1 MPEKIT
7 PHKIAFVGTS
17 CIGKTAL
24 LEVFSQRRAETPT
37 IAIIPEAARDF
48 FLATTV
54 EDRFS
59 ADTQGRIQ
67 ALALQREQ
75 EAHSN
80 GADIILCDRSVID
93 AVVYTEAHGDPEGAV
108 ALLERVEFWLPTYN
122 SFLLLDPADI
132 PYQTDDV
139 RTESAAKRQEFH
151 EAFLV
156 FFKKTGIP
164 YQLLS
169 GTIDERVAT
178 IEALLNTRP
187 YTSALSVTE

>member
-1 MPEKIT
+1 MTSIGYLGLMSEKMT
-7 PHKIAFVGTS
+7 PKKIAFVGTS

-24 LEVFSQRRAETPT
+24 LEIFSQQQTEVAN

-48 FLATTV
+48 FLSNVV

-59 ADTQGRIQ
+59 ADTQGKIQ

-75 EAHSN
+75 KAHDS

-93 AVVYTEAHGDPEGAV
+93 AVVYTEAHGDPKGAI

-132 PYQTDDV
+132 PYQRDDV
-139 RTESAAKRQEFH
+139 RTEDALKRQQFH
-151 EAFLV
+151 EAFLA
-156 FFKKTGIP
+156 FFEKTGIP

-169 GTIDERVAT
+169 GTLDERVGK
-178 IEALLNTRP
+178 IEALL
-187 YTSALSVTE
+187 VG